1 MSTSPEPSRREA
13 RRNPRINSECPS
25 CGEVEFAPERG
36 WLVEMS
42 VAELSYFSFSCPKC
56 ELVVRRPA
64 SAQARAVLRRWVAT
78 EFLQVP
84 QEALEARPTTPLTVD
99 EVLDI
104 LLAMRDVQVFTP
116 EAAAPSASV
125 APSQPV

>member
-1 MSTSPEPSRREA
+1 MNQDPRRAA
-13 RRNPRINSECPS
+13 RRSPRINSECPT

-42 VAELSYFSFSCPKC
+42 IAELSYFSFACPQC
-56 ELVVRRPA
+56 QQVVRRPA

-78 EFLQVP
+78 EFCQIP
-84 QEALEARPTTPLTVD
+84 HEALETRPTTPLTTD

-104 LLAMRDVQVFTP
+104 LLQMRELDLHLTEAITGDTP
-116 EAAAPSASV
+116 AAPN
-125 APSQPV
+125 QPV